1 MTPLSSSRSLRGFW
15 ACLTAAVL
23 FTITGCG
30 SSSKEDFLR
39 RGQEFLKQGKLDDA
53 ALEVRKAI
61 QKDTNFG
68 EAYLALGQVLQ
79 QQGKGNDALLILQR
93 AQQLLP
99 ASEEAKV
106 VLGRLA
112 LDGLLAL
119 PQRPPVLYETA
130 TRMADQLLAANATSF
145 EGLRLRAYLSLLDSK
160 PGEAAALFEKA
171 LAAKPDQPD
180 VVTSRVQ
187 ALLQDRQPEQAEAFA
202 QKYLSGALKQY
213 GPLYDL
219 LYAHLIE
226 ARRPDEAERLLRTKI
241 DRDPKNAFAV
251 IQLADHLVSQKKTA
265 EADALLGAFVA
276 NTAQHPEAPLEGG
289 DFYARSGRV
298 SEALAI
304 YQKGLAAQ
312 SDKTQ
317 RATYQQRI
325 VRLQLA
331 SGKTAEAA
339 ASLEAMLK
347 ESPDDPGTLFARAA
361 LRLSSNQPA
370 DNKLA
375 LADLTAL
382 VAKYPDDA
390 SYRTALGRAQRQL
403 GDERAART
411 IFQEVLTRSPR
422 SAEALQELADLALR
436 DRNPAE
442 ALQFADRAL
451 ALAPTNAR
459 TRLIRTS
466 AWAQQQRFGETRAEL
481 RRLESEYPRLS
492 EVTLQLGLLNMAEQK
507 FPEAERTLTGLVKN
521 NDPRAVRALASLRIR
536 QGQAQ
541 QGVALLTQDIQ
552 RTNNV
557 ETREVLV
564 TAAIEA
570 RQPELALTTAQKLT
584 VDFPAHAP
592 HWIRLGQV
600 HQGQDRLAD
609 AIVAFQKAESLSPA
623 DHVAPALLGEA
634 LELSGRYS
642 DAVAAFRRALQ
653 ASPNTAS
660 IMNNLAWN
668 LMLANTKLD
677 EALTLSQTAVKKEPE
692 NPLFTDTLGMI
703 YLKSGKADSALQLLR
718 SLLRKYPKNPTFQL
732 HAALTHKALGQQQE
746 ARDLLESARKNKP
759 SETELKEIDAALR

>member
-1 MTPLSSSRSLRGFW
+1 M
-15 ACLTAAVL
+15 
-23 FTITGCG
+23 
-30 SSSKEDFLR
+30 
-39 RGQEFLKQGKLDDA
+39 
-53 ALEVRKAI
+53 
-61 QKDTNFG
+61 
-68 EAYLALGQVLQ
+68 ALGQVLQ

-99 ASEEAKV
+99 ASEEARV
-106 VLGRLA
+106 RLGRLA
-112 LDGLLAL
+112 LEGLLAL

-130 TRMADQLLAANATSF
+130 TRMADQLLAANANSF
-145 EGLRLRAYLSLLDSK
+145 EGLRMKGFLSLLDSK

-171 LAAKPDQPD
+171 LAIKPDEPD

-187 ALLQDRQPEQAEAFA
+187 ALLQDRQPDQAEAFA

-219 LYAHLIE
+219 LYAHLVE
-226 ARRPDEAERLLRTKI
+226 SGRTAEAERLLRTKI
-241 DRDPKNAFAV
+241 ERDPKNAFVV
-251 IQLADHLVSQKKTA
+251 IQLADHLLSQKKAA
-265 EADALLGAFVA
+265 EADALLTAFVA
-276 NTAQHPEAPLEGG
+276 NTAQYPEAPLESG

-298 SEALAI
+298 SEALAM

-312 SDKTQ
+312 ADKAKRT
-317 RATYQQRI
+317 TYQQRI

-331 SGKTAEAA
+331 SGKTVEAA

-361 LRLSSNQPA
+361 LRLSSDQPA
-370 DNKLA
+370 DAKLA
-375 LADLTAL
+375 LGDLSAL

-390 SYRTALGRAQRQL
+390 SYRIALGRAHRQL
-403 GDERAART
+403 GDEPAART
-411 IFQEVLTRSPR
+411 VFQEVLTRSPR

-436 DRNPAE
+436 NRNPAE

-451 ALAPTNAR
+451 ALGPTNAR

-466 AWAQQQRFGETRAEL
+466 AWAQQQRFGEARAEL
-481 RRLESEYPRLS
+481 RRLESEYPRLP
-492 EVTLQLGLLNMAEQK
+492 EVTLQMGLLNMAEQR
-507 FPEAERTLTGLVKN
+507 FPEAERTLTGLLKN

-541 QGVALLTQDIQ
+541 QGIALLTQEVQ

-570 RQPELALTTAQKLT
+570 RQPELALKTAQKLT
-584 VDFPAHAP
+584 EDFPGHAP
-592 HWIRLGQV
+592 HWVRLGQV
-600 HQGQDRLAD
+600 HQGQDRLPD
-609 AIVAFQKAESLSPA
+609 AITAFQKAESLRPA

-634 LELSGRYS
+634 LELSGRYN

-653 ASPNTAS
+653 ASPNTAA

-677 EALTLSQTAVKKEPE
+677 EALTLSQTTVKKEPD

-703 YLKSGKADSALQLLR
+703 YLKSGKADNALQLFR

-732 HAALTHKALGQQQE
+732 HAALTHKALGQPQE
-746 ARDLLESARKNKP
+746 ARALLESARKNNP